1 MRDGDRMRGVLVAG
15 LLALVCAAGA
25 LSPPWVAAHDGE
37 ARVLIER
44 ADGVQLW
51 FDVELALTAPARRQ
65 GLMGR
70 ERLAPWRGM
79 WFDFGRASLVTMWM
93 KNTPLPLDIIYI
105 NERGIVCSIA
115 ADTTPY
121 SEEALPSGCAAQTVL
136 ELNAGEAQAAG
147 IRVGAPVRHPAV
159 ARPAWKCE

>member
-1 MRDGDRMRGVLVAG
+1 
-15 LLALVCAAGA
+15 
-25 LSPPWVAAHDGE
+25 
-37 ARVLIER
+37 
-44 ADGVQLW
+44 
-51 FDVELALTAPARRQ
+51 
-65 GLMGR
+65 
-70 ERLAPWRGM
+70 
-79 WFDFGRASLVTMWM
+79 M

>member
-1 MRDGDRMRGVLVAG
+1 MGKRRNGATLGLTALLVAG
-15 LLALVCAAGA
+15 QAIACTDEQIDIRTGAGGSTYSIEIADDAA
-25 LSPPWVAAHDGE
+25 
-37 ARVLIER
+37 ER
-44 ADGVQLW
+44 A
-51 FDVELALTAPARRQ
+51 Q
-65 GLMGR
+65 GLMFRETMPRDHGMYFVYPTGR
-70 ERLAPWRGM
+70 PVA
-79 WFDFGRASLVTMWM
+79 FWM

-136 ELNAGEAQAAG
+136 ELNGGEAKAAG

>member
-1 MRDGDRMRGVLVAG
+1 MGKRRNGATLGLTALLVAG
-15 LLALVCAAGA
+15 QAIACTYEQIDIRTGAGVSTYSIEIADDAA
-25 LSPPWVAAHDGE
+25 
-37 ARVLIER
+37 ER
-44 ADGVQLW
+44 A
-51 FDVELALTAPARRQ
+51 Q
-65 GLMGR
+65 GLMFRETMPRDHGMYFVYPTGR
-70 ERLAPWRGM
+70 PVA
-79 WFDFGRASLVTMWM
+79 FWM

-115 ADTTPY
+115 ADTTPF

-136 ELNAGEAQAAG
+136 ELNGGEAKAAG

>member
-1 MRDGDRMRGVLVAG
+1 MGKRRNGAILG
-15 LLALVCAAGA
+15 LIA
-25 LSPPWVAAHDGE
+25 
-37 ARVLIER
+37 
-44 ADGVQLW
+44 
-51 FDVELALTAPARRQ
+51 ALTAGQGIACPEDHIDIRTSAGVSTYSIEIADDAAERAQ
-65 GLMGR
+65 GLMFREAMPRDHGMYFVYPTGR
-70 ERLAPWRGM
+70 PVA
-79 WFDFGRASLVTMWM
+79 FWM

-105 NERGIVCSIA
+105 NERGIICSIA

-136 ELNAGEAQAAG
+136 ELNAGEAKAAG

>member
-1 MRDGDRMRGVLVAG
+1 MGKRRNRASLGLIAFFGAEQALACSADAIDIRTDAGVATYSVEIADD
-15 LLALVCAAGA
+15 AA
-25 LSPPWVAAHDGE
+25 
-37 ARVLIER
+37 ER
-44 ADGVQLW
+44 A
-51 FDVELALTAPARRQ
+51 Q
-65 GLMGR
+65 GLMFRDEMPRDHGMYFVDPSGR
-70 ERLAPWRGM
+70 PVA
-79 WFDFGRASLVTMWM
+79 FWM

>member
-1 MRDGDRMRGVLVAG
+1 MGKRRNGATLGLTALLVAG
-15 LLALVCAAGA
+15 QEIACTDEQIDIRTGAGVSTYSIEIADDAA
-25 LSPPWVAAHDGE
+25 
-37 ARVLIER
+37 ER
-44 ADGVQLW
+44 A
-51 FDVELALTAPARRQ
+51 Q
-65 GLMGR
+65 GLMFRETMPRDHGMYFVYPTGR
-70 ERLAPWRGM
+70 PVA
-79 WFDFGRASLVTMWM
+79 FWM

-136 ELNAGEAQAAG
+136 ELNGGEAKAAG

>member
-1 MRDGDRMRGVLVAG
+1 MGKRRNGATLGLTALLVAG
-15 LLALVCAAGA
+15 QAIACTDEQIDIRTGAGVSTYSIEIADDAA
-25 LSPPWVAAHDGE
+25 
-37 ARVLIER
+37 ER
-44 ADGVQLW
+44 A
-51 FDVELALTAPARRQ
+51 Q
-65 GLMGR
+65 GLMFRETMPRDHGMYFVYPTGR
-70 ERLAPWRGM
+70 PVA
-79 WFDFGRASLVTMWM
+79 FWM

-105 NERGIVCSIA
+105 NERGIVCSIV

-136 ELNAGEAQAAG
+136 ELNGGEAKAAG

>member
-1 MRDGDRMRGVLVAG
+1 MGKRRNGATLGLTALLVAG
-15 LLALVCAAGA
+15 QAIACTDEQIDIRTGAGVSTYSIEIADDAA
-25 LSPPWVAAHDGE
+25 
-37 ARVLIER
+37 ER
-44 ADGVQLW
+44 A
-51 FDVELALTAPARRQ
+51 Q
-65 GLMGR
+65 GLMFRETMPRDHGMYFVYQTGR
-70 ERLAPWRGM
+70 PVA
-79 WFDFGRASLVTMWM
+79 FWM

-136 ELNAGEAQAAG
+136 ELNGGEAKAAG

>member
-1 MRDGDRMRGVLVAG
+1 MGKRRNGATLGLTALLVAG
-15 LLALVCAAGA
+15 QAIACTDEQIDIRTGAGVSTYSIEIADDAA
-25 LSPPWVAAHDGE
+25 
-37 ARVLIER
+37 ER
-44 ADGVQLW
+44 A
-51 FDVELALTAPARRQ
+51 Q
-65 GLMGR
+65 GLMFRETMPRDHGMYFVYPTGR
-70 ERLAPWRGM
+70 PVA
-79 WFDFGRASLVTMWM
+79 FWM

-136 ELNAGEAQAAG
+136 ELNGGEAKAAG

>member
-1 MRDGDRMRGVLVAG
+1 MGKRRNGTILG
-15 LLALVCAAGA
+15 LIA
-25 LSPPWVAAHDGE
+25 
-37 ARVLIER
+37 
-44 ADGVQLW
+44 
-51 FDVELALTAPARRQ
+51 ALTAGQGVACPQDKIDIRTSAGVISTYSIEIADDAAERAK
-65 GLMGR
+65 GLMFREEMALDHGMYFVYPSGR
-70 ERLAPWRGM
+70 PVA
-79 WFDFGRASLVTMWM
+79 FWM

-105 NERGIVCSIA
+105 NERGIICSIA

-136 ELNAGEAQAAG
+136 ELNAGEAEAAG